1 MAVIGTLSRDL
12 VQHPTLPRLLSGEL
26 RRVSSTPQCQGLDA
40 LVEWGKPSFRKRS
53 EALAE
58 QIGLPLFRLREGFLR
73 AYAEHEDFPSLSLIV
88 DDLGTCD
95 DADYPSRLEALLNA
109 EESPLE
115 GIETEADAAMRLLIS
130 ERLSRYNDAPDLNV
144 SLLRS
149 DDRERV
155 LVVDQTQE
163 GERGRA
169 SQRASG
175 FEDMLAAA
183 SAENPG
189 ATIYVYTPCTGNV
202 SQTRDHEPSGN
213 GVEVG
218 RIVVLR
224 ERANPWSLLESMDR
238 VYTVGAHLGFEAL
251 MAGLP
256 VSVFG
261 MPWYAG
267 WGATDDRQPSVRC
280 AHTRSVRELFAAAYI
295 RYSRYLN
302 PETLEPGDIF
312 DVMRWLARQRRV
324 EGRIQGRR
332 VMVGFRRWKAANLGT
347 RLSLLPTRL
356 NRVSD
361 ARKAERLGL
370 NPEDA
375 LVLWGRDTPAE
386 VLSLASRTGARL
398 LHVEDGFVRSVGLG
412 SDMVPPYS
420 IVLDERG
427 IYFDPGQVSDLEH
440 LLNTHRFTDDELD
453 RAERIRDWVVKH
465 RITKYN
471 LEPHCVPDWESQG
484 REVALVPGQ
493 VEDDAS
499 IRYGANAVRTNLELL
514 KAARRAHPDGFLV
527 YKPHPD
533 VIRGGREGHVVPS
546 EALEI
551 VDHVETEL
559 SVISCI
565 EACHTVHTMTSLTGF
580 DALLRGKRVVTYGEP
595 FYAGWGLTDDR
606 ARDAKALARRSRCL
620 GLTELVAGTLL
631 LYPLYWDPVLNGYT
645 NCEAVLRRIIQEREA
660 LMAQTGLVYQPLG
673 YCRRQ
678 WLKLKIIHRA
688 CGWKKCLFR

>member
-12 VQHPTLPRLLSGEL
+12 VRHPTLPRLLNGEL
-26 RRVSSTPQCQGLDA
+26 RRVSATAQCQGLDA
-40 LVEWGKPSFRKRS
+40 LVAWGKPSCRRRS

-58 QIGLPLFRLREGFLR
+58 QTGLPLYRLGEGFLR

-88 DDLGTCD
+88 DDLGTYD
-95 DADYPSRLEALLNA
+95 DADHPSRLEALLNV

-130 ERLSRYNDAPDLNV
+130 KRLSRYNDAPDLDV

-155 LVVDQTQE
+155 LVVDQAQE
-163 GERGRA
+163 GERGRT

-189 ATIYVYTPCTGNV
+189 ATIYVYTPCSGNV

-224 ERANPWSLLESMDR
+224 ERTNPWSLIERMDR
-238 VYTVGAHLGFEAL
+238 VYTVSAHIGFEAL

-267 WGATDDRQPSVRC
+267 WGVTDDRLPC
-280 AHTRSVRELFAAAYI
+280 ARRTPMRTVRELFAAAYI
-295 RYSRYLN
+295 RYSRYLD
-302 PETLEPGDIF
+302 PETLRAGNIF
-312 DVMRWLARQRRV
+312 DVLRWLARQRRI
-324 EGRIQGRR
+324 EGQIQGRR
-332 VMVGFRRWKAANLGT
+332 VMVGFRRWKAANLGSRLALLPA
-347 RLSLLPTRL
+347 RLS
-356 NRVSD
+356 RVPN
-361 ARKAERLGL
+361 AGKAERLGL
-370 NPEDA
+370 GPQDA
-375 LVLWGRDTPAE
+375 LVLWGRDIPSDVALLSTCTGTR
-386 VLSLASRTGARL
+386 VL
-398 LHVEDGFVRSVGLG
+398 HMEDGFVRSVGLG

-427 IYFDPGQVSDLEH
+427 IYFDPGQASDLEH

-453 RAERIRDWVVKH
+453 RAERIRDWIVKH

-471 LEPHCVPDWESQG
+471 LEPHRVPDWDTQG
-484 REVALVPGQ
+484 QEVVLVPGQ

-533 VIRGGREGHVVPS
+533 VIRGGREGHVALS
-546 EALEI
+546 EALEV
-551 VDHVETEL
+551 VDHVEAGL

-645 NCEAVLRRIIQEREA
+645 SCEAVLRRIIQEREA
-660 LMAQTGLVYQPLG
+660 LMAQTGLMFQRLG
-673 YCRRQ
+673 YGRRQ
-678 WLKLKIIHRA
+678 WLKLKIIYRSFM
-688 CGWKKCLFR
+688 WKRRFSR